1 MAIDPRIGSCTRI
14 TGETKANVTWN
25 LDGNGVTQI
34 ATGVGFLDHM
44 LDLLCHHGLFDLT
57 VDVQG
62 DLHVDAHHTVEDTG
76 LALGAALREALADR
90 RGIVRMGHA
99 VVPMDEALA
108 LVAVDLSGRPYTVLD
123 IPLSG
128 PMLGT
133 LPAEMVTHFFQSLA
147 NEARCNLHA
156 RVLAGANDHHKVEAV
171 FKGLGRA
178 LHAATRR
185 DPARGDR
192 IPSTKGVL

>member
-1 MAIDPRIGSCTRI
+1 MTERIGSLTRE
-14 TGETKANVTWN
+14 TGETQVSVTWN
-25 LDGNGVTQI
+25 LDGTGAADI

-44 LDLLCHHGLFDLT
+44 LHLLAHHGLFDLRVRAT
-57 VDVQG
+57 G

-76 LALGAALREALADR
+76 LAMGSALRQALGER
-90 RGIVRMGHA
+90 RGLVRIAHA

-108 LVAVDLSGRPYTVLD
+108 LVAVDLSGRPYFMADL
-123 IPLSG
+123 PLGG
-128 PMLGT
+128 PLLGMLPT
-133 LPAEMVTHFFQSLA
+133 EMVPHFFHSLA
-147 NEARCNLHA
+147 TEARCTLHM
-156 RVLAGANDHHKVEAV
+156 RLLTGANDHHKVEAV

-178 LHAATRR
+178 LHAATRI

>member
-1 MAIDPRIGSCTRI
+1 MTPRIGTCART
-14 TGETKANVTWN
+14 TGETSARVTWN
-25 LDGNGVTQI
+25 LDGAGAAHVV
-34 ATGVGFLDHM
+34 TGVGFLDHM
-44 LDLLCHHGLFDLT
+44 LDLLAHHGLFDLT
-57 VDVQG
+57 VEVQG
-62 DLHVDAHHTVEDTG
+62 DLHVDAHHTVEDAG
-76 LALGAALREALADR
+76 LALGAALREALGDR

-99 VVPMDEALA
+99 IVPMDEALA
-108 LVAVDLSGRPYTVLD
+108 LVAVDLSGRPYPALD
-123 IPLSG
+123 IPLAG

-133 LPAEMVTHFFQSLA
+133 LPSEMVPHFFSSLA
-147 NEARCNLHA
+147 IEARCNLHA

-178 LHAATRR
+178 LYVATRR